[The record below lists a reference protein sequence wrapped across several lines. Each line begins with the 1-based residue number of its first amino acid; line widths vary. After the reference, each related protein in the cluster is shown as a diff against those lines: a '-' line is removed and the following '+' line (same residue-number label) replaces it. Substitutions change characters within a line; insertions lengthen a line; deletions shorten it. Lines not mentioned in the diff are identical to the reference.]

1 MCNPHLFGDSIW
13 FIFEFLCSYPK
24 RWSVLV
30 KAMPREKHL
39 NRIYPWLL
47 LFGLVICLKL
57 CVLRILFLDV
67 PLLVLKILNYFLAW
81 PIKDLSMPTDDPINC
96 DHFFDNWPFFLFSI
110 YSLPGHISWYISSL
124 SHIYYISKLWAP
136 LKRKIR
142 SFSHR
147 SKKKKVSTSIISAAS
162 MAPKRPPTPSLIPTR
177 RKAGLKRER
186 VCSEKGHNQQPWEGE
201 EVVRR
206 HLPLQARWNCPVST
220 ISQIKVLSILIQI
233 KIIIAS

>member
-1 MCNPHLFGDSIW
+1 MNYVVISRVLDSGKSQLLTFFLDLQRKRGLGRGIQVLVFKKMKRSSAIQVYMCDPHLFGDSIW
-13 FIFEFLCSYPK
+13 FIFEFFCSYPK

-57 CVLRILFLDV
+57 CVLLILFLDV

-96 DHFFDNWPFFLFSI
+96 DHFFDNWPFFRFSI

-136 LKRKIR
+136 LKRK
-142 SFSHR
+142 
-147 SKKKKVSTSIISAAS
+147 
-162 MAPKRPPTPSLIPTR
+162 
-177 RKAGLKRER
+177 
-186 VCSEKGHNQQPWEGE
+186 N
-201 EVVRR
+201 
-206 HLPLQARWNCPVST
+206 
-220 ISQIKVLSILIQI
+220 
-233 KIIIAS
+233 

>member
-13 FIFEFLCSYPK
+13 FIFEFLWSYPR

-81 PIKDLSMPTDDPINC
+81 SIKDLSMPTDDPINC
-96 DHFFDNWPFFLFSI
+96 DHFFDNWPFFRSSI

-124 SHIYYISKLWAP
+124 SHIYYISKNERPWKEKLVA
-136 LKRKIR
+136 L
-142 SFSHR
+142 
-147 SKKKKVSTSIISAAS
+147 AS
-162 MAPKRPPTPSLIPTR
+162 DRRR
-177 RKAGLKRER
+177 RKFQHRLSRQPAWPRRGLQLLPWYQQEER
-186 VCSEKGHNQQPWEGE
+186 QDWSEKESGVKRVIINNRGKEKMLYDGIYLYKPGGTAQS
-201 EVVRR
+201 
-206 HLPLQARWNCPVST
+206 LPFRKSKC
-220 ISQIKVLSILIQI
+220 
-233 KIIIAS
+233 